1 MTRRDAGRDDG
12 GRRPPRGRA
21 AALAMLAAVGASLVV
36 LAAATVRAVA
46 IGKLADLP
54 FYLLFFLLPLSLSAV
69 GGLLAL
75 RRSDNAIGW
84 LLLTSG
90 TLASVTF
97 ASGEYVR
104 FAAEQGPAD
113 WPLLV
118 PAAWLSASGF
128 VPAIGMLIVFLPL
141 LFPTGHLLSPRW
153 RIVALIAVG
162 GVAAGA
168 IGPATAPGPLN
179 TPGGPPNP
187 LVPPEPLLGWI
198 QTIST
203 LSNLVAPP
211 VFLLAVLSL
220 LLRFR
225 RSGGVERQQIKWF
238 LLVASVASIAFA
250 ASVLSVGPISDA
262 AWVLGLLLM
271 ACLPVAIGFAIF
283 RYRLYDIDRLIS
295 RTVAYAVVTAV
306 LAAVYALAFAGLGTL
321 LAPFTASEGPIA
333 VAASTLVVFALFAP
347 VRSRIRAAVDRR
359 FNRARYDAQREVD
372 AFAARVRD
380 EVDVEPVTRALED
393 ALVRTVQP
401 AVTGIWLRGAS

>member
-1 MTRRDAGRDDG
+1 
-12 GRRPPRGRA
+12 
-21 AALAMLAAVGASLVV
+21 
-36 LAAATVRAVA
+36 
-46 IGKLADLP
+46 
-54 FYLLFFLLPLSLSAV
+54 
-69 GGLLAL
+69 
-75 RRSDNAIGW
+75 
-84 LLLTSG
+84 
-90 TLASVTF
+90 
-97 ASGEYVR
+97 
-104 FAAEQGPAD
+104 
-113 WPLLV
+113 LLV

-179 TPGGPPNP
+179 TPAGPPNP